1 MSVPDDDQPT
11 LYAEPGS
18 SWWPVLW
25 GPAFAAACVLFE
37 VAFGGPVHWYLWALL
52 AVGLGGLTAIW
63 VNARRQICSVLLT
76 STELRQGR
84 ETLAVQR
91 IAGVDE
97 VGVSIGAPVL
107 GGGWAVPKRF
117 TGMTLRLDDGSTVIA
132 WARDAD
138 ALRSALRALVEERV
152 EEEHG
157 ERERGERST

>member
-1 MSVPDDDQPT
+1 MPADDDQPT
-11 LYAEPGS
+11 LYAESGS

-25 GPAFAAACVLFE
+25 GPAFAVVCALLE
-37 VAFGGPVHWYLWALL
+37 VSFGGPVHWYVWALL

-63 VNARRQICSVLLT
+63 VHARRVVCSVRLT
-76 STELRQGR
+76 PIELHQGR

-91 IAGVDE
+91 IADVDE

-117 TGMTLRLDDGSTVIA
+117 AGMPLRLDDGSTVIA

-138 ALRSALRALVEERV
+138 ALAAALRRLIDGAN
-152 EEEHG
+152 HG
-157 ERERGERST
+157 